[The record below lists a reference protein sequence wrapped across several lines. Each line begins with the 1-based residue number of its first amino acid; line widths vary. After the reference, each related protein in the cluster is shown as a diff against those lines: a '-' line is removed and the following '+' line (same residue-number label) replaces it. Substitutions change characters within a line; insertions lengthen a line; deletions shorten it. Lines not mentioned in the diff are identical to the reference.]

1 MVRGVSC
8 SLCPAKWISPSQTPA
23 WLSSTSRWDSR
34 YFVLP
39 LLKQKTLSCS
49 LWCSWLLWQTEAKAT
64 AYPTYQ
70 MLWAHLVSWILH
82 QLKRQQTCPIYSMGM
97 LWAAPTTTTNPPQP
111 QGMYE
116 DSLSL
121 ENLLLLGGLTEAVCR
136 LTSAANKA
144 QQLQLGQHND
154 VLMYPF
160 IEIYMILVFW
170 FFSSS

>member
-1 MVRGVSC
+1 
-8 SLCPAKWISPSQTPA
+8 
-23 WLSSTSRWDSR
+23 
-34 YFVLP
+34 
-39 LLKQKTLSCS
+39 
-49 LWCSWLLWQTEAKAT
+49 
-64 AYPTYQ
+64 
-70 MLWAHLVSWILH
+70 
-82 QLKRQQTCPIYSMGM
+82 MGM